1 MSHDLAKEDPEDADE
16 QEEKAP
22 KKVVPRPAKRPR
34 TKATG
39 SGAGASGEAST
50 KKAKTTKPP
59 PLDSRKAE
67 HGRLKLLA
75 NAGKGSR
82 PLIPGATQTQYPK
95 ASPAPP
101 NHANTPNTRT
111 PFRHHRRTKLRSPY
125 SSCPNSTGDNPS
137 GEMGSGAKSPQL
149 HDGQRLGKAD
159 VESSKIQLHK
169 KEMNDFF
176 DHLLVKRKEQQA
188 LSYELHKN
196 IFLQRPVTIGLADD
210 VQADKDKI
218 AELEKQLAE
227 AQNVNNLR
235 NYMTTAEKGWDL
247 LNADIMEPLGF
258 NEECR
263 NQFPRDDR
271 RIRLQGADM
280 ASPINFNQFLE
291 KEKLKSN
298 GSNFTDWFRHVRIFL
313 NGGNLQYVLDA
324 PLGDPPAET
333 ETDEVKNVYATRKTR
348 YSQVQCAILCSLES
362 DLQKRFEHHDP
373 HELMKELK
381 TIFETHAAVEC
392 YEASKHF
399 FSCMMEEGSSIS
411 EHMLV
416 MTGHAKKLSDLGIV
430 IPNRLGINRV
440 LQSLPPSYKNFVMNY
455 NMQNMNKEFP
465 ELFGM
470 LKAAEIEIKKE
481 HQVLMVN
488 KTTSFKKQGKSKG
501 KFKKGGKKAAT
512 PPMKPKNGPKPD
524 AECYY
529 CKEKGHWKRNCS
541 KYLADLKSGLV
552 KKKKEG
558 ISDIHVIDVY
568 LTSSRSS
575 TWVFDTGSVAHIC
588 NSKQELKNKRQLL
601 KDEVTMRVGNGS
613 KVNVIAVGTLPLHLP
628 SGLVLSLNNCYYVPA
643 LSMNIISGSC
653 LMQDGYSFKSE
664 NNGCSIFMNNIFYGR
679 APQKNG
685 LFLLDLD
692 SSNTHIH
699 NIDAKRIKLNDNST
713 YMWHC
718 RLGHIGVKRMKKLHT
733 DGLLESLDFES
744 LDRCEACLMGK
755 MTKTPFSGI
764 MERATDLLEII
775 HTDVCGP
782 MSVAS
787 RGGYRY
793 VLTFTD
799 DLSRYGYIY
808 LMKHKSETFEKFKEF
823 QSEVENQR
831 NKKIKFLR
839 SDRGGEYLSYE
850 FGMHLKKCG
859 ILSQLTPPGT
869 PQRNGV
875 SEHRNRTLLDMVRSM
890 MSLTDLPLSFW
901 SYALETAAFTLNRA
915 PSKSVETTPYEL
927 WFNKKPKLSFLKVW
941 GCEAYVKKLQPDKLE
956 PKAEK
961 CVFIGYPKETIG
973 YTFYHRSEG
982 KIFVAKNGTF
992 LEKEF
997 LTKEV
1002 TGRKVELDEIE
1013 ESLLVDQSSAVPE
1026 NVPVPPTPATE
1037 EANDNDH
1044 ETSNETATEPR
1055 RSTRDRA
1062 TPDWYDPCLNVMIVD
1077 NNDEDPATYEEAM
1090 MSPDSNKWQEAMKSE
1105 MGSMYDNKVWTLVDL
1120 PDSRKAVENKWIF
1133 KRKTDA
1139 DGNITVYK
1147 ARLVAKGFR
1156 QIQGVDY
1163 DETFSPVAKLKSVR
1177 ILLAI
1182 AAFFDYE
1189 IWQMD
1194 VKTAFLN
1201 GDIEEE
1207 LYMVQPKGFVDPK
1220 NANKVCK
1227 LQRSIYGLKQAS
1239 RSWNRRFDK
1248 VIKDFG
1254 FIQCHGEACIYKKV
1268 SGSSVAFLILYVDDI
1283 LLIGNDIELLSSV
1296 KGYLNNSFSM
1306 KDLGEASYILG
1317 IKIYRDRSR
1326 RLIGLS
1332 QSTYLDK
1339 ILKKFRMDE
1348 SKKGFLP
1355 MLPGKV
1361 LSKTQGPATAEE
1373 RERMS
1378 QIPYA
1383 SAVGSIMYAML
1394 CTRPDIA
1401 HAVSLTSRY
1410 QSDPGMEH
1418 WTAVK
1423 NILKYLKRTKDMFL
1437 CYGGDQ
1443 ELVVTSYTDASW
1455 NTDPDDSKSQSGYV
1469 FILNGAAVS
1478 WASSKQCTVAKS
1490 STESEYIAASEA
1502 SSEAVWMKRFIVELG
1517 VVPSALDP
1525 LVIYCDNMGA
1535 IANAQEPRSHKRL
1548 KHIKLRYHSI
1558 REYIEDGE
1566 VKICKVHTDLNV
1578 ADPLTKALP
1587 RAKHDQ
1593 HQNAMGVRED
1603 LTKGYSRLC
1612 GAENTREKRALRRA
1626 GIRRGNSL
1634 PEREID
1640 AIAIV
1645 IERDIISTIIIIIS
1659 IIYTAITTAAPRHR
1673 CISMNEVRKKLFTIS
1688 LSGKAAHWYKLLK
1701 NGDSIDWED
1710 IVPLFYS
1717 KFYPPSEI
1725 HKDRNRIYNFWP
1737 HDGESI
1743 AQAWGRLKS
1752 LMLKCPIHELPG
1764 NVIIDNFYARLSFQ
1778 DKTLLDTSCSG
1789 SFTRNKEEFKRDL
1802 LDRIQENT
1810 EGWENDKD
1818 RESGIIYDYK
1828 CIEAFMDTDKFR
1840 NMSATYG
1847 LDSQVVANLYKA
1859 FASHYELPKKNFDKY
1874 HEPYKDKID
1883 SSVNKCVVIETVDNV
1898 IPEAYI
1904 EKTPF
1909 PAKMKEY
1916 SVISSAV
1923 NKSEKKPKEPEEQIK
1938 IEPAVA
1944 IVKDLV
1950 TENVEDGHIIFC
1962 EDASNI
1968 VSHPN
1973 KSKQVSVPM
1982 LSVRIGDHCYYGL
1995 CDIGASVSA
2004 IPYELYTEIMHE
2016 IGSCELEDI
2025 DVVIHLAN
2033 RETISPIGIVRDV
2046 EVLCG
2051 KIKYPADFLVLGSA
2065 ASDHCPIIF
2074 GRPFLNTCGAIID
2087 CKKEKILTR
2096 FAGEPYEFNFSK
2108 FTKTPYKADLPS
2120 NDFKMEQCASIVL
2133 VPNNP
2138 LQQHLENSESE
2149 AFRKERDELEEIFLR
2164 QPILKHDLPVEDLGT
2179 TPPPKE
2185 DPVFDLKPLP
2195 DNLKY
2200 AHIDDKKIYPVII
2213 SSKLSEI
2220 EEERLLEILKKHR
2233 GAIGYTLDDLKGIS
2247 PSICQHAIN
2256 MEEDAKP
2263 VVEHQRR
2270 LIPKM
2275 KEVVRNEVL
2284 KLLEA
2289 GIIYPIADSRWV
2301 SPVHCV
2307 PKKGGMTVVPN
2318 DNDELIPQR
2327 IVVGYRMCID
2337 FRKVNKVTKKDHY
2350 PLPFIDQMLERLSKN
2365 THFCFLDGYSGFS
2378 QIAVKAKDQEKTMF
2392 TCPYGTYAYRR
2403 MPFGLCNAPAT
2414 FQRCMSAIFHGFC
2427 ESIVEV
2433 FMDDF
2438 SVYGN
2443 SFDNCLRNLDKV
2455 LQRCEETNLVLN
2467 WEKCHFMVNEGIVLG
2482 HKISERGIE
2491 VDRAKVEAI
2500 EKMPYPRDVK
2510 GIRSVL
2516 GHAGFYRR
2524 FIKDFSKISK
2534 PLTNLLQKDVPFV
2547 FDDDCKEAF
2556 ETLKKA
2562 LTTAPVVEPP
2572 DWNLPFE
2579 IMCDASDFAVGA
2591 VLGQR
2596 VDKKLNVIHY
2606 ASKTLDAAQRNYAT
2620 TEKELLAVVFAC
2632 DKFRPYIVDSK
2643 VTIHTDHAAI
2653 RYLMTKKD
2661 AKPRLIRWV
2670 LLQEFDLHIIDRKG
2684 ADNPVA
2690 DNLSRLENI
2699 AYDPVPVNDSFPNEQ
2714 LAVIKV
2720 SSRESPCTMASNNK
2734 DKEPLKENIQDPELK
2749 KEDAREDEEEVEEAP
2764 QEHQQATVAR
2774 EMKSEAEGWGNNS
2787 KSWNSPPDMIM
2798 SRVEHNSEMIRNL
2811 TYEIEDLKELV
2822 KKLVEKNPS
2831 PSSPKE

>member
-1 MSHDLAKEDPEDADE
+1 MTEAARRGRRGEPRWAQTTGRRGPWPDRATLWCGGPQPLSPPFLRVLLRPENLSHREDLTKGYSRLCGAENTREKRALRRAGIHRGNSLPEGEIDAIAIVIELDIISIIIIIISTIYTAITTAAPRHRCISMNEVRKKLFTISLSGKAAHWYKLLKNGDSIDWEDIVPLFYSKFYPPNKTLLDTSCSGSFTRNKEEFKRDLLDRIQENTEGWENDKDRESGIIYDYKCIEAFMDTDKFRNMSATYGLDSQVVANLYKAFASHYELPKKNFDKYHEPYKDKVDSSVNKCVVIETVDNVIPEAYIEKTPFPAKMKEYSVISSAVNKSEKKPKEPEEQIKIEPAVAIVKDLVTENVEDGHIIFCEDASNIVSHPN
-16 QEEKAP
+16 KP
-22 KKVVPRPAKRPR
+22 KQVSVPMLSVRI
-34 TKATG
+34 G
-39 SGAGASGEAST
+39 DHCYYGLCDIGASVSAIPYELYTEIMHEIGSCE
-50 KKAKTTKPP
+50 
-59 PLDSRKAE
+59 LEDIDVVI
-67 HGRLKLLA
+67 HLA
-75 NAGKGSR
+75 NR
-82 PLIPGATQTQYPK
+82 ETI
-95 ASPAPP
+95 SPIGIV
-101 NHANTPNTRT
+101 R
-111 PFRHHRRTKLRSPY
+111 
-125 SSCPNSTGDNPS
+125 
-137 GEMGSGAKSPQL
+137 
-149 HDGQRLGKAD
+149 D
-159 VESSKIQLHK
+159 VEVLCGKIK
-169 KEMNDFF
+169 YPADF
-176 DHLLVKRKEQQA
+176 LV
-188 LSYELHKN
+188 
-196 IFLQRPVTIGLADD
+196 
-210 VQADKDKI
+210 
-218 AELEKQLAE
+218 
-227 AQNVNNLR
+227 
-235 NYMTTAEKGWDL
+235 
-247 LNADIMEPLGF
+247 LGSAA
-258 NEECR
+258 N
-263 NQFPRDDR
+263 
-271 RIRLQGADM
+271 M

-524 AECYY
+524 ADCYY

-558 ISDIHVIDVY
+558 ISDIHVIDVNF
-568 LTSSRSS
+568 TGSRSS

-679 APQKNG
+679 APEKNG

-692 SSNTHIH
+692 SSDTHIH

-755 MTKTPFSGI
+755 MTKTPFSGM

-875 SEHRNRTLLDMVRSM
+875 SERRNRTLLDMVRSM

-1026 NVPVPPTPATE
+1026 NVPVPPTPTTE

-1220 NANKVCK
+1220 NADKVCK

-1437 CYGGDQ
+1437 CYG
-1443 ELVVTSYTDASW
+1443 
-1455 NTDPDDSKSQSGYV
+1455 
-1469 FILNGAAVS
+1469 VS

-1490 STESEYIAASEA
+1490 STESEYIAAQ
-1502 SSEAVWMKRFIVELG
+1502 RLH
-1517 VVPSALDP
+1517 
-1525 LVIYCDNMGA
+1525 
-1535 IANAQEPRSHKRL
+1535 QKRL
-1548 KHIKLRYHSI
+1548 AKLR
-1558 REYIEDGE
+1558 R
-1566 VKICKVHTDLNV
+1566 
-1578 ADPLTKALP
+1578 
-1587 RAKHDQ
+1587 
-1593 HQNAMGVRED
+1593 
-1603 LTKGYSRLC
+1603 
-1612 GAENTREKRALRRA
+1612 
-1626 GIRRGNSL
+1626 
-1634 PEREID
+1634 
-1640 AIAIV
+1640 
-1645 IERDIISTIIIIIS
+1645 
-1659 IIYTAITTAAPRHR
+1659 
-1673 CISMNEVRKKLFTIS
+1673 
-1688 LSGKAAHWYKLLK
+1688 
-1701 NGDSIDWED
+1701 
-1710 IVPLFYS
+1710 
-1717 KFYPPSEI
+1717 
-1725 HKDRNRIYNFWP
+1725 
-1737 HDGESI
+1737 
-1743 AQAWGRLKS
+1743 
-1752 LMLKCPIHELPG
+1752 
-1764 NVIIDNFYARLSFQ
+1764 
-1778 DKTLLDTSCSG
+1778 TS
-1789 SFTRNKEEFKRDL
+1789 
-1802 LDRIQENT
+1802 
-1810 EGWENDKD
+1810 
-1818 RESGIIYDYK
+1818 
-1828 CIEAFMDTDKFR
+1828 
-1840 NMSATYG
+1840 
-1847 LDSQVVANLYKA
+1847 
-1859 FASHYELPKKNFDKY
+1859 
-1874 HEPYKDKID
+1874 
-1883 SSVNKCVVIETVDNV
+1883 
-1898 IPEAYI
+1898 
-1904 EKTPF
+1904 
-1909 PAKMKEY
+1909 
-1916 SVISSAV
+1916 
-1923 NKSEKKPKEPEEQIK
+1923 
-1938 IEPAVA
+1938 
-1944 IVKDLV
+1944 
-1950 TENVEDGHIIFC
+1950 
-1962 EDASNI
+1962 
-1968 VSHPN
+1968 
-1973 KSKQVSVPM
+1973 
-1982 LSVRIGDHCYYGL
+1982 
-1995 CDIGASVSA
+1995 
-2004 IPYELYTEIMHE
+2004 
-2016 IGSCELEDI
+2016 
-2025 DVVIHLAN
+2025 
-2033 RETISPIGIVRDV
+2033 
-2046 EVLCG
+2046 
-2051 KIKYPADFLVLGSA
+2051 
-2065 ASDHCPIIF
+2065 
-2074 GRPFLNTCGAIID
+2074 
-2087 CKKEKILTR
+2087 
-2096 FAGEPYEFNFSK
+2096 
-2108 FTKTPYKADLPS
+2108 
-2120 NDFKMEQCASIVL
+2120 
-2133 VPNNP
+2133 
-2138 LQQHLENSESE
+2138 
-2149 AFRKERDELEEIFLR
+2149 
-2164 QPILKHDLPVEDLGT
+2164 
-2179 TPPPKE
+2179 TPPPTPRRRAVGFKRSYYFRCPLE
-2185 DPVFDLKPLP
+2185 REVDVVFINNRTCDRVRRCCPFVAPEPIVIKIFYALLQAASERLPQQQEPPL
-2195 DNLKY
+2195 
-2200 AHIDDKKIYPVII
+2200 VGFGI
-2213 SSKLSEI
+2213 SS
-2220 EEERLLEILKKHR
+2220 R
-2233 GAIGYTLDDLKGIS
+2233 
-2247 PSICQHAIN
+2247 
-2256 MEEDAKP
+2256 
-2263 VVEHQRR
+2263 
-2270 LIPKM
+2270 
-2275 KEVVRNEVL
+2275 
-2284 KLLEA
+2284 
-2289 GIIYPIADSRWV
+2289 V
-2301 SPVHCV
+2301 S
-2307 PKKGGMTVVPN
+2307 
-2318 DNDELIPQR
+2318 L
-2327 IVVGYRMCID
+2327 
-2337 FRKVNKVTKKDHY
+2337 
-2350 PLPFIDQMLERLSKN
+2350 
-2365 THFCFLDGYSGFS
+2365 
-2378 QIAVKAKDQEKTMF
+2378 
-2392 TCPYGTYAYRR
+2392 
-2403 MPFGLCNAPAT
+2403 
-2414 FQRCMSAIFHGFC
+2414 
-2427 ESIVEV
+2427 
-2433 FMDDF
+2433 
-2438 SVYGN
+2438 
-2443 SFDNCLRNLDKV
+2443 
-2455 LQRCEETNLVLN
+2455 
-2467 WEKCHFMVNEGIVLG
+2467 
-2482 HKISERGIE
+2482 
-2491 VDRAKVEAI
+2491 
-2500 EKMPYPRDVK
+2500 
-2510 GIRSVL
+2510 
-2516 GHAGFYRR
+2516 
-2524 FIKDFSKISK
+2524 
-2534 PLTNLLQKDVPFV
+2534 
-2547 FDDDCKEAF
+2547 
-2556 ETLKKA
+2556 
-2562 LTTAPVVEPP
+2562 
-2572 DWNLPFE
+2572 
-2579 IMCDASDFAVGA
+2579 
-2591 VLGQR
+2591 
-2596 VDKKLNVIHY
+2596 
-2606 ASKTLDAAQRNYAT
+2606 
-2620 TEKELLAVVFAC
+2620 
-2632 DKFRPYIVDSK
+2632 
-2643 VTIHTDHAAI
+2643 
-2653 RYLMTKKD
+2653 
-2661 AKPRLIRWV
+2661 
-2670 LLQEFDLHIIDRKG
+2670 
-2684 ADNPVA
+2684 DNPLVA
-2690 DNLSRLENI
+2690 TI
-2699 AYDPVPVNDSFPNEQ
+2699 F
-2714 LAVIKV
+2714 
-2720 SSRESPCTMASNNK
+2720 
-2734 DKEPLKENIQDPELK
+2734 
-2749 KEDAREDEEEVEEAP
+2749 
-2764 QEHQQATVAR
+2764 
-2774 EMKSEAEGWGNNS
+2774 
-2787 KSWNSPPDMIM
+2787 
-2798 SRVEHNSEMIRNL
+2798 
-2811 TYEIEDLKELV
+2811 
-2822 KKLVEKNPS
+2822 
-2831 PSSPKE
+2831 

>member
-1 MSHDLAKEDPEDADE
+1 MVSEHVI
-16 QEEKAP
+16 P
-22 KKVVPRPAKRPR
+22 K
-34 TKATG
+34 
-39 SGAGASGEAST
+39 
-50 KKAKTTKPP
+50 
-59 PLDSRKAE
+59 
-67 HGRLKLLA
+67 
-75 NAGKGSR
+75 
-82 PLIPGATQTQYPK
+82 
-95 ASPAPP
+95 
-101 NHANTPNTRT
+101 
-111 PFRHHRRTKLRSPY
+111 
-125 SSCPNSTGDNPS
+125 
-137 GEMGSGAKSPQL
+137 
-149 HDGQRLGKAD
+149 
-159 VESSKIQLHK
+159 
-169 KEMNDFF
+169 
-176 DHLLVKRKEQQA
+176 
-188 LSYELHKN
+188 
-196 IFLQRPVTIGLADD
+196 
-210 VQADKDKI
+210 
-218 AELEKQLAE
+218 
-227 AQNVNNLR
+227 
-235 NYMTTAEKGWDL
+235 
-247 LNADIMEPLGF
+247 
-258 NEECR
+258 
-263 NQFPRDDR
+263 
-271 RIRLQGADM
+271 DM

-348 YSQVQCAILCSLES
+348 YSQVQCAILCSLEA

-373 HELMKELK
+373 HELINELK

-399 FSCMMEEGSSIS
+399 FSCMMEEGSSVS
-411 EHMLV
+411 EHMLA

-455 NMQNMNKEFP
+455 NMQNMNKELP
-465 ELFGM
+465 ELFAM
-470 LKAAEIEIKKE
+470 LKSAEIEIKKE

-501 KFKKGGKKAAT
+501 KNKKSGKKAAT
-512 PPMKPKNGPKPD
+512 PPVKPKAGPKPD

-568 LTSSRSS
+568 LTGSRTS

-588 NSKQELKNKRQLL
+588 NSKQELKNKRRLL

-613 KVNVIAVGTLPLHLP
+613 KVDVIAVGTLPLHLP
-628 SGLVLSLNNCYYVPA
+628 SGLVLSLNNCYFVPA

-679 APQKNG
+679 APEKNG

-692 SSNTHIH
+692 SSDTHIH

-755 MTKTPFSGI
+755 MTKTPFSGM

-875 SEHRNRTLLDMVRSM
+875 SERRNRTLLDMVRSM

-1026 NVPVPPTPATE
+1026 DVPVPPTPATE

-1044 ETSNETATEPR
+1044 ETSNEIATEPR
-1055 RSTRDRA
+1055 RSTRERA

-1220 NANKVCK
+1220 NADKVCK

-1535 IANAQEPRSHKRL
+1535 IANAHEPRSHKRLKHIKLRYHSIREYIEDGEVKICKVHTDLNVADPLTKALPRAKHDQHQNAMGFLEKEKLKSNGSNFTDWFRHVRIFLNGGNLQYVLDAPLGDPPAETETDEVKNVYATRKTRYSQVQCAILCSLEADLQKRFEHHDPHELINELKTIFETHAAVECYEASKHFFSCMMEEGSSVSEHMLAMTGHAKKLSDLGIVIPNRLGINRVLQSLPPSYKNFVMNYNMQNMNKELPELFAMLKSAEIEIKKEHQVLMVNKTTSFKKQGKSKGKNKKSGKKAATPPVKPKAGPKPDAECYYCKEKGHWKRNCSKYLADLKSGLVKKKKEEFLTKEVTGRKVELDEIEESLLVDQSSAVPEDVPVPPTPATEEANDNDHETSNEIATEPRRSTRERATPDWYDPCLNVMIVDNNDEDPATYEEAMMSPDSNKWQEAMKSEMGSMYDNKVWTLVDLPDSRKAVENKWIFKRKTDADGNITVYKARLVAKGFRQIQGVDYDETFSPVAKLKSVRILLAIAAFFDYEIWQMDVKTAFLNGDIEEELYMVQPKGFVDPKNADKVCKLQRSIYGLKQASRSWNRCFDKVIKDFGFIQCHGEACIYKKVSGSSVAFLILYVDDILLIGNDIELLSSVKGYLNNSFSMKDLGEASYILGIKIYRDRSRRLIGLSQSTYLDKILKKFRMDESKKGFLPMLPGKVLSKTQGPATAEERERMSQIPYASAVGSIMYAMLCTRPDIAHAVSLTSRYQSDPGMEHWTAVKNILKYLKRTKDMFLCYGGDQELVVTSYTDASWNTDPDDSKSQSGYVFILNGAAVSWASSKQCTVAKSSTESEYIAASEASSEAVWMKRFIVELGVVPSALDPLVIYCDNMGAIANAHEPRSHKRL

-1593 HQNAMGVRED
+1593 HQNAMGVRY
-1603 LTKGYSRLC
+1603 LT
-1612 GAENTREKRALRRA
+1612 
-1626 GIRRGNSL
+1626 
-1634 PEREID
+1634 
-1640 AIAIV
+1640 
-1645 IERDIISTIIIIIS
+1645 
-1659 IIYTAITTAAPRHR
+1659 
-1673 CISMNEVRKKLFTIS
+1673 M
-1688 LSGKAAHWYKLLK
+1688 
-1701 NGDSIDWED
+1701 
-1710 IVPLFYS
+1710 
-1717 KFYPPSEI
+1717 
-1725 HKDRNRIYNFWP
+1725 
-1737 HDGESI
+1737 
-1743 AQAWGRLKS
+1743 
-1752 LMLKCPIHELPG
+1752 
-1764 NVIIDNFYARLSFQ
+1764 
-1778 DKTLLDTSCSG
+1778 
-1789 SFTRNKEEFKRDL
+1789 
-1802 LDRIQENT
+1802 
-1810 EGWENDKD
+1810 
-1818 RESGIIYDYK
+1818 
-1828 CIEAFMDTDKFR
+1828 
-1840 NMSATYG
+1840 
-1847 LDSQVVANLYKA
+1847 
-1859 FASHYELPKKNFDKY
+1859 
-1874 HEPYKDKID
+1874 
-1883 SSVNKCVVIETVDNV
+1883 
-1898 IPEAYI
+1898 
-1904 EKTPF
+1904 
-1909 PAKMKEY
+1909 
-1916 SVISSAV
+1916 
-1923 NKSEKKPKEPEEQIK
+1923 
-1938 IEPAVA
+1938 
-1944 IVKDLV
+1944 
-1950 TENVEDGHIIFC
+1950 
-1962 EDASNI
+1962 
-1968 VSHPN
+1968 
-1973 KSKQVSVPM
+1973 
-1982 LSVRIGDHCYYGL
+1982 
-1995 CDIGASVSA
+1995 
-2004 IPYELYTEIMHE
+2004 
-2016 IGSCELEDI
+2016 
-2025 DVVIHLAN
+2025 
-2033 RETISPIGIVRDV
+2033 
-2046 EVLCG
+2046 
-2051 KIKYPADFLVLGSA
+2051 
-2065 ASDHCPIIF
+2065 
-2074 GRPFLNTCGAIID
+2074 
-2087 CKKEKILTR
+2087 
-2096 FAGEPYEFNFSK
+2096 
-2108 FTKTPYKADLPS
+2108 
-2120 NDFKMEQCASIVL
+2120 
-2133 VPNNP
+2133 
-2138 LQQHLENSESE
+2138 
-2149 AFRKERDELEEIFLR
+2149 
-2164 QPILKHDLPVEDLGT
+2164 
-2179 TPPPKE
+2179 
-2185 DPVFDLKPLP
+2185 
-2195 DNLKY
+2195 
-2200 AHIDDKKIYPVII
+2200 
-2213 SSKLSEI
+2213 
-2220 EEERLLEILKKHR
+2220 
-2233 GAIGYTLDDLKGIS
+2233 
-2247 PSICQHAIN
+2247 
-2256 MEEDAKP
+2256 
-2263 VVEHQRR
+2263 
-2270 LIPKM
+2270 
-2275 KEVVRNEVL
+2275 
-2284 KLLEA
+2284 
-2289 GIIYPIADSRWV
+2289 
-2301 SPVHCV
+2301 
-2307 PKKGGMTVVPN
+2307 
-2318 DNDELIPQR
+2318 
-2327 IVVGYRMCID
+2327 
-2337 FRKVNKVTKKDHY
+2337 
-2350 PLPFIDQMLERLSKN
+2350 
-2365 THFCFLDGYSGFS
+2365 
-2378 QIAVKAKDQEKTMF
+2378 
-2392 TCPYGTYAYRR
+2392 
-2403 MPFGLCNAPAT
+2403 
-2414 FQRCMSAIFHGFC
+2414 
-2427 ESIVEV
+2427 
-2433 FMDDF
+2433 
-2438 SVYGN
+2438 
-2443 SFDNCLRNLDKV
+2443 
-2455 LQRCEETNLVLN
+2455 
-2467 WEKCHFMVNEGIVLG
+2467 
-2482 HKISERGIE
+2482 
-2491 VDRAKVEAI
+2491 
-2500 EKMPYPRDVK
+2500 
-2510 GIRSVL
+2510 
-2516 GHAGFYRR
+2516 
-2524 FIKDFSKISK
+2524 
-2534 PLTNLLQKDVPFV
+2534 
-2547 FDDDCKEAF
+2547 
-2556 ETLKKA
+2556 
-2562 LTTAPVVEPP
+2562 
-2572 DWNLPFE
+2572 
-2579 IMCDASDFAVGA
+2579 
-2591 VLGQR
+2591 
-2596 VDKKLNVIHY
+2596 
-2606 ASKTLDAAQRNYAT
+2606 
-2620 TEKELLAVVFAC
+2620 
-2632 DKFRPYIVDSK
+2632 
-2643 VTIHTDHAAI
+2643 
-2653 RYLMTKKD
+2653 
-2661 AKPRLIRWV
+2661 
-2670 LLQEFDLHIIDRKG
+2670 
-2684 ADNPVA
+2684 
-2690 DNLSRLENI
+2690 
-2699 AYDPVPVNDSFPNEQ
+2699 
-2714 LAVIKV
+2714 
-2720 SSRESPCTMASNNK
+2720 
-2734 DKEPLKENIQDPELK
+2734 
-2749 KEDAREDEEEVEEAP
+2749 
-2764 QEHQQATVAR
+2764 
-2774 EMKSEAEGWGNNS
+2774 
-2787 KSWNSPPDMIM
+2787 
-2798 SRVEHNSEMIRNL
+2798 
-2811 TYEIEDLKELV
+2811 
-2822 KKLVEKNPS
+2822 
-2831 PSSPKE
+2831 

>member
-1 MSHDLAKEDPEDADE
+1 MIPLSGRVPEAI
-16 QEEKAP
+16 
-22 KKVVPRPAKRPR
+22 
-34 TKATG
+34 
-39 SGAGASGEAST
+39 SW
-50 KKAKTTKPP
+50 
-59 PLDSRKAE
+59 
-67 HGRLKLLA
+67 
-75 NAGKGSR
+75 
-82 PLIPGATQTQYPK
+82 I
-95 ASPAPP
+95 
-101 NHANTPNTRT
+101 
-111 PFRHHRRTKLRSPY
+111 
-125 SSCPNSTGDNPS
+125 
-137 GEMGSGAKSPQL
+137 
-149 HDGQRLGKAD
+149 
-159 VESSKIQLHK
+159 
-169 KEMNDFF
+169 
-176 DHLLVKRKEQQA
+176 
-188 LSYELHKN
+188 
-196 IFLQRPVTIGLADD
+196 
-210 VQADKDKI
+210 
-218 AELEKQLAE
+218 
-227 AQNVNNLR
+227 
-235 NYMTTAEKGWDL
+235 
-247 LNADIMEPLGF
+247 
-258 NEECR
+258 
-263 NQFPRDDR
+263 PRDGIGGGGVWKVF
-271 RIRLQGADM
+271 RIVVLEM

-313 NGGNLQYVLDA
+313 SGGNLQFVLDA
-324 PLGDPPAET
+324 PLGDPPAED
-333 ETDEVKNVYATRKTR
+333 ESDEVKAVYATRKTR

-373 HELMKELK
+373 HELMNELK
-381 TIFETHAAVEC
+381 AIFETHAAVEC

-399 FSCMMEEGSSIS
+399 FSCMMEEGSSVS
-411 EHMLV
+411 EHMLA

-455 NMQNMNKEFP
+455 NMQNMNKELP

-558 ISDIHVIDVY
+558 ISDIH
-568 LTSSRSS
+568 
-575 TWVFDTGSVAHIC
+575 
-588 NSKQELKNKRQLL
+588 ELKNKRQLL

-664 NNGCSIFMNNIFYGR
+664 NNGCSIFMNNIFYGQ
-679 APQKNG
+679 APQKN
-685 LFLLDLD
+685 
-692 SSNTHIH
+692 
-699 NIDAKRIKLNDNST
+699 
-713 YMWHC
+713 
-718 RLGHIGVKRMKKLHT
+718 
-733 DGLLESLDFES
+733 
-744 LDRCEACLMGK
+744 
-755 MTKTPFSGI
+755 
-764 MERATDLLEII
+764 
-775 HTDVCGP
+775 
-782 MSVAS
+782 
-787 RGGYRY
+787 
-793 VLTFTD
+793 D

-808 LMKHKSETFEKFKEF
+808 FMKHKSETFEKFKEF

-875 SEHRNRTLLDMVRSM
+875 SERRNRTLLDMVRSM

-1002 TGRKVELDEIE
+1002 TGRKVELDEID
-1013 ESLLVDQSSAVPE
+1013 ESILVDQSSAVPE
-1026 NVPVPPTPATE
+1026 IVPVPPTPATE

-1044 ETSNETATEPR
+1044 ETSNEETTEPR
-1055 RSTRDRA
+1055 RSTRERA

-1220 NANKVCK
+1220 NADKVCK

-1378 QIPYA
+1378 NIPYA

-1525 LVIYCDNMGA
+1525 LIIYCDNMGA

-1593 HQNAMGVRED
+1593 HQNAMGVR
-1603 LTKGYSRLC
+1603 
-1612 GAENTREKRALRRA
+1612 
-1626 GIRRGNSL
+1626 GNS
-1634 PEREID
+1634 P
-1640 AIAIV
+1640 
-1645 IERDIISTIIIIIS
+1645 
-1659 IIYTAITTAAPRHR
+1659 
-1673 CISMNEVRKKLFTIS
+1673 
-1688 LSGKAAHWYKLLK
+1688 
-1701 NGDSIDWED
+1701 
-1710 IVPLFYS
+1710 
-1717 KFYPPSEI
+1717 
-1725 HKDRNRIYNFWP
+1725 
-1737 HDGESI
+1737 
-1743 AQAWGRLKS
+1743 
-1752 LMLKCPIHELPG
+1752 
-1764 NVIIDNFYARLSFQ
+1764 
-1778 DKTLLDTSCSG
+1778 
-1789 SFTRNKEEFKRDL
+1789 
-1802 LDRIQENT
+1802 
-1810 EGWENDKD
+1810 
-1818 RESGIIYDYK
+1818 
-1828 CIEAFMDTDKFR
+1828 
-1840 NMSATYG
+1840 
-1847 LDSQVVANLYKA
+1847 
-1859 FASHYELPKKNFDKY
+1859 
-1874 HEPYKDKID
+1874 
-1883 SSVNKCVVIETVDNV
+1883 VN
-1898 IPEAYI
+1898 P
-1904 EKTPF
+1904 
-1909 PAKMKEY
+1909 
-1916 SVISSAV
+1916 
-1923 NKSEKKPKEPEEQIK
+1923 
-1938 IEPAVA
+1938 
-1944 IVKDLV
+1944 
-1950 TENVEDGHIIFC
+1950 
-1962 EDASNI
+1962 
-1968 VSHPN
+1968 
-1973 KSKQVSVPM
+1973 
-1982 LSVRIGDHCYYGL
+1982 
-1995 CDIGASVSA
+1995 
-2004 IPYELYTEIMHE
+2004 
-2016 IGSCELEDI
+2016 
-2025 DVVIHLAN
+2025 
-2033 RETISPIGIVRDV
+2033 
-2046 EVLCG
+2046 
-2051 KIKYPADFLVLGSA
+2051 
-2065 ASDHCPIIF
+2065 
-2074 GRPFLNTCGAIID
+2074 
-2087 CKKEKILTR
+2087 
-2096 FAGEPYEFNFSK
+2096 
-2108 FTKTPYKADLPS
+2108 
-2120 NDFKMEQCASIVL
+2120 
-2133 VPNNP
+2133 
-2138 LQQHLENSESE
+2138 
-2149 AFRKERDELEEIFLR
+2149 
-2164 QPILKHDLPVEDLGT
+2164 
-2179 TPPPKE
+2179 
-2185 DPVFDLKPLP
+2185 
-2195 DNLKY
+2195 
-2200 AHIDDKKIYPVII
+2200 
-2213 SSKLSEI
+2213 SSKLLVNTFCSSLGSTF
-2220 EEERLLEILKKHR
+2220 LLIKNTTIHPLYLWVIKTILWRRCRGVKRYCNIWRIARVKFSGKKEMSLRKFFFANLFSSMIYRWKIWVQHR
-2233 GAIGYTLDDLKGIS
+2233 
-2247 PSICQHAIN
+2247 
-2256 MEEDAKP
+2256 
-2263 VVEHQRR
+2263 HQRKI
-2270 LIPKM
+2270 L
-2275 KEVVRNEVL
+2275 
-2284 KLLEA
+2284 
-2289 GIIYPIADSRWV
+2289 
-2301 SPVHCV
+2301 
-2307 PKKGGMTVVPN
+2307 
-2318 DNDELIPQR
+2318 
-2327 IVVGYRMCID
+2327 
-2337 FRKVNKVTKKDHY
+2337 
-2350 PLPFIDQMLERLSKN
+2350 
-2365 THFCFLDGYSGFS
+2365 
-2378 QIAVKAKDQEKTMF
+2378 
-2392 TCPYGTYAYRR
+2392 
-2403 MPFGLCNAPAT
+2403 
-2414 FQRCMSAIFHGFC
+2414 
-2427 ESIVEV
+2427 IVEV

-2455 LQRCEETNLVLN
+2455 LQRCEETNL
-2467 WEKCHFMVNEGIVLG
+2467 
-2482 HKISERGIE
+2482 RGIE

-2562 LTTAPVVEPP
+2562 LTTAPIVEPP

-2596 VDKKLNVIHY
+2596 VNKKLNVIHY

-2632 DKFRPYIVDSK
+2632 DKFRSYIVDSK

-2653 RYLMTKKD
+2653 RYLMQKKD

-2670 LLQEFDLHIIDRKG
+2670 LLLQEFDLHIVDRKG

-2699 AYDPVPVNDSFPNEQ
+2699 AYDHVLVNDSFPNEQ
-2714 LAVIKV
+2714 LAAIKV
-2720 SSRESPCTMASNNK
+2720 SSRDSPWICFGSRA
-2734 DKEPLKENIQDPELK
+2734 
-2749 KEDAREDEEEVEEAP
+2749 
-2764 QEHQQATVAR
+2764 
-2774 EMKSEAEGWGNNS
+2774 
-2787 KSWNSPPDMIM
+2787 IM
-2798 SRVEHNSEMIRNL
+2798 SSSETPKDSSCEDVGNL
-2811 TYEIEDLKELV
+2811 YMEELRMHPKELM
-2822 KKLVEKNPS
+2822 LVEGKLQIKDVQG
-2831 PSSPKE
+2831 PKGEGSLEDRMEKLEQEVFKYKKMAEREVDIFHKIVSELIAEHEKETAKLWGDILSLHDTTNKLQAQLYDVQNQNYLSHRGYLTKSYSRLCGAENTREKRALRRAEIRRGNSLPEGEIDAIITVIELDIISITIVIISTIITAISTAGHRHRRSNLGLILIV